1 MPTAFCHFTLIDV
14 LGRGGM
20 STVYRAR
27 AQSTGQWVALKV
39 LNRDML
45 DNPIARQRFDQE
57 PTLQLLHPNI
67 VHVLSAGICD
77 GLPYF
82 TMELIEGISME
93 QMLREQKRLTP
104 RQLYPLVNEIASA
117 LDAAHRRNI
126 VHRDIKPSNILIGT
140 SAGQAQ
146 RDGRAVATRA
156 FLTDFGVARANDAPR
171 ITSMEGLPVG
181 TSSYMA
187 PEQARNDETITPAAD
202 VYSLGVLVY
211 HALAG
216 RLPFRA
222 DNDLAMTHKHV
233 SERPPELYRISPDI
247 PRGVSSVVMRALRKS
262 PAERWPS
269 AGEFARTLNTAI
281 LQSQSRMSQI
291 RFQWSWSMS
300 IMFIAGLVLLIS
312 FIAATLMLRR

>member
-93 QMLREQKRLTP
+93 QMLTNK
-104 RQLYPLVNEIASA
+104 SA
-117 LDAAHRRNI
+117 LRRA
-126 VHRDIKPSNILIGT
+126 SSILL
-140 SAGQAQ
+140 SMKSRQ
-146 RDGRAVATRA
+146 RW
-156 FLTDFGVARANDAPR
+156 
-171 ITSMEGLPVG
+171 
-181 TSSYMA
+181 
-187 PEQARNDETITPAAD
+187 
-202 VYSLGVLVY
+202 
-211 HALAG
+211 
-216 RLPFRA
+216 
-222 DNDLAMTHKHV
+222 
-233 SERPPELYRISPDI
+233 
-247 PRGVSSVVMRALRKS
+247 MRH
-262 PAERWPS
+262 
-269 AGEFARTLNTAI
+269 
-281 LQSQSRMSQI
+281 
-291 RFQWSWSMS
+291 
-300 IMFIAGLVLLIS
+300 
-312 FIAATLMLRR
+312 IAATSFTATSSRVIF